1 MKRPRSVSS
10 KKINIL
16 TVRQRVRGEI
26 VLLPWRAWVSFTFY
40 TSDIFKSLFK
50 PISYTV
56 ILRFLFVI
64 CVEIILIILRKE
76 TLEDT
81 R

>member
-1 MKRPRSVSS
+1 M
-10 KKINIL
+10 
-16 TVRQRVRGEI
+16 
-26 VLLPWRAWVSFTFY
+26 SFTFY